1 MDNLKKL
8 FNSLQT
14 DSRSILFTEERIN
27 HKLLKKK
34 LNKLTYEKDEE
45 IVNLFNENTE
55 VFEEKKLNPIKTPFV
70 EKKDEIDRCTLYSLD
85 GSYQLLHADRE
96 LGVFRDPR

>member
-1 MDNLKKL
+1 M
-8 FNSLQT
+8 
-14 DSRSILFTEERIN
+14 
-27 HKLLKKK
+27 
-34 LNKLTYEKDEE
+34 TYEKDEE
-45 IVNLFNENTE
+45 VVNLFNENTE
-55 VFEEKKLNPIKTPFV
+55 VFEGKKLNPIKTPFV